1 MSLDRRQFICV
12 CARGV
17 ACAAGAAAAAGAAL
31 AGCASVVARR
41 VALADGRVHLSLLQ
55 HPELAEPGGA
65 IKILPDGQ
73 DEPLYVLRD
82 DDGQFSVLS
91 PICTHRG
98 CTVELEGARLVC
110 PCHGSTYDRAGR
122 VLQGPAP
129 RPLTR
134 YPADLSG
141 GVLIIDL
148 RDFRG
153 SR

>member
-17 ACAAGAAAAAGAAL
+17 ACAAL

-41 VALADGRVHLSLLQ
+41 VPLADGTVHLSLLQ
-55 HPELAEPGGA
+55 HPELAETGGV

-82 DDGQFSVLS
+82 DDGRFSVLS
-91 PICTHRG
+91 PVCTHRG
-98 CTVELEGARLVC
+98 CTVEVEGARLVC

-148 RDFRG
+148 RELRS